1 MKTRTIVWTIVG
13 IVVVAG
19 VIFTII
25 SRRQAGALGPYHR
38 KRDMADWQKDY
49 QNMLKDIEKFQ
60 TRYEREK
67 GKISSPTG
75 EESNIMSQIDATLQ
89 EWKTETEK
97 FNQLQTEE
105 ERRAWWD
112 KVTDLRKEARK
123 LLRTL
128 RKGGGKEG
136 EEEGE

>member
-25 SRRQAGALGPYHR
+25 SRRQAGTLGPYYR
-38 KRDMADWQKDY
+38 TRDMADWQKDY
-49 QNMLKDIEKFQ
+49 QNMLEDIEKFQ
-60 TRYEREK
+60 TRYERAK
-67 GKISSPTG
+67 GKIASPTA
-75 EESNIMSQIDATLQ
+75 EESNLMSQIDAKIQ
-89 EWKTETEK
+89 EWKTETER

-128 RKGGGKEG
+128 RKGG

>member
-25 SRRQAGALGPYHR
+25 SRRQAGTLGPYHR
-38 KRDMADWQKDY
+38 TRDMADWQRDY
-49 QNMLKDIEKFQ
+49 QNMVEDIEKFQ
-60 TRYEREK
+60 KRYERVK
-67 GKISSPTG
+67 GKIASPTA
-75 EESNIMSQIDATLQ
+75 EESNLMSQIDAKIA
-89 EWKTETEK
+89 EWRTETEK

-105 ERRAWWD
+105 ERKAWWD
-112 KVTDLRKEARK
+112 KVTELRKEARK

-128 RKGGGKEG
+128 RKGG

>member
-25 SRRQAGALGPYHR
+25 SRRQASTLGPYHR
-38 KRDMADWQKDY
+38 KRDMADWQRDY

-60 TRYEREK
+60 RRYDREK
-67 GKISSPTG
+67 NKIANPTA
-75 EESNIMSQIDATLQ
+75 EESNIMSQIDAKIE
-89 EWKTETEK
+89 EWKTETER

-112 KVTDLRKEARK
+112 KVTDLRKEARN

-128 RKGGGKEG
+128 RKGGE